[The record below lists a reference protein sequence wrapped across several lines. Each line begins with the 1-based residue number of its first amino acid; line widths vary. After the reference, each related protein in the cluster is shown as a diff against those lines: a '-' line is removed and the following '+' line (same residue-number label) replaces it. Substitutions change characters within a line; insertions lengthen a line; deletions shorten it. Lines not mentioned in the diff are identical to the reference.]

1 MIADNG
7 FVCLWRNMLYDPVWY
22 NSTPE
27 QKVLL
32 ITLLL
37 MVCWKEQEY
46 DVYGEK
52 LTLKPGQIVTS
63 VAEIKKLTGK
73 HVSTKNI
80 RTGIDRFKKMN
91 FLAKETTKRGTL
103 ITIVNWRKYQDGNF
117 ESGKESGNE
126 LAKDWQ
132 ATGKGLAMNWQR
144 GGKPIKEQRQQR
156 EQSNKVTKEQYI
168 NTYGTSKFK
177 KPTLDEV
184 KEYCHE
190 KGYTFSPNAFIDY
203 YESNGWRVGK
213 NPMKNWKAACSTW
226 QRNNRGVPVQKEE
239 FDLPDYFDIH
249 GERNE
254 RAKQG

>member
-1 MIADNG
+1 MTGGG
-7 FVCLWRNMLYDPVWY
+7 FICLWRKTLEDPIWF

-27 QKVLL
+27 QKALF
-32 ITLLL
+32 ITLLSL
-37 MVCWKEQEY
+37 ANWKEQKY
-46 DVYGEK
+46 DIYGEEII
-52 LTLKPGQIVTS
+52 LQPGQFIIS
-63 VAEIKKLTGK
+63 YEELAKLTGK
-73 HVSTKNI
+73 GVSIQNV
-80 RTGIDRFKKMN
+80 RTGIDRFKKLG
-91 FLAKETTKRGTL
+91 FLTREVTKRGGL
-103 ITIVNWRKYQDGNF
+103 ITIVNWRKYQDKDYEAN
-117 ESGKESGNE
+117 KESNSE
-126 LAKDWQ
+126 LTGHQQ
-132 ATGKGLAMNWQR
+132 AINRPLTGD
-144 GGKPIKEQRQQR
+144 QQIHKRTNTTR
-156 EQSNKVTKEQYI
+156 EQSNKETREQYI

-249 GERNE
+249 GEKNE